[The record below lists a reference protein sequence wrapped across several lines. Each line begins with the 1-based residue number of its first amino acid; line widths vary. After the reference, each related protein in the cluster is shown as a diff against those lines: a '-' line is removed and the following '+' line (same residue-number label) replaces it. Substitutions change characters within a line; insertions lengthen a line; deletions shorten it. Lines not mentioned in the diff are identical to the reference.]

1 MSHNPTAVVQS
12 EEQLILA
19 GQRGE
24 ERALETLF
32 GRCRRV
38 LYRTARRMLDS
49 PEEAEDAVQD
59 GLLSAFRGLARFEGR
74 SQFSTW
80 LTRCVINAALIHQR
94 SSRARPTVS
103 LEGKSREDEQPVTER
118 LVDFSPSPEE
128 IYAGKE
134 LEKILQQNLLELSS
148 LLRAVVVLRT
158 VEGYSTGEAAKKLG
172 VTEQRIKGQLW
183 RARRQLADRLGP
195 RLCLN
200 RVRGDRDKERVPR
213 PT

>member
-1 MSHNPTAVVQS
+1 MSHTTTALVQS

-24 ERALETLF
+24 ERALQTLF
-32 GRCRRV
+32 GRCHRA

-59 GLLSAFRGLARFEGR
+59 GLLSAFRGLARFERR

-80 LTRCVINAALIHQR
+80 LTRCVINAALIRRR
-94 SSRARPTVS
+94 SSQARPTVP
-103 LEGKSREDEQPVTER
+103 LEGRSCEDELPVTER

-128 IYAGKE
+128 IYAAKE
-134 LEKILQQNLLELSS
+134 LEEILQQNLLGLSP
-148 LLRAVVVLRT
+148 LLRAVVVLRA
-158 VEGYSTGEAAKKLG
+158 VQGYSTGEVAKKLG

-200 RVRGDRDKERVPR
+200 RVRGDRDKERVHAGD
-213 PT
+213 